1 MIRKSLV
8 DARLSVSGVTAWV
21 TSAISRATMQNDLK
35 LLPLTMRAP
44 PSVTSSTARI
54 FHDLEGAV
62 PINYSLILVKR
73 QFFESGPLFFKGVC
87 LLPRFLRGRPEF
99 FSHFQ
104 KTRCYGCLPR
114 ECKPC

>member
-44 PSVTSSTARI
+44 PSVTSSTACI
-54 FHDLEGAV
+54 FHDWKVPSLSTIRSFLSSDNRLRAV
-62 PINYSLILVKR
+62 P
-73 QFFESGPLFFKGVC
+73 FFLEASVSFHVF
-87 LLPRFLRGRPEF
+87 RRGGPEF
-99 FSHFQ
+99 FSTFRKH
-104 KTRCYGCLPR
+104 TAGD
-114 ECKPC
+114 